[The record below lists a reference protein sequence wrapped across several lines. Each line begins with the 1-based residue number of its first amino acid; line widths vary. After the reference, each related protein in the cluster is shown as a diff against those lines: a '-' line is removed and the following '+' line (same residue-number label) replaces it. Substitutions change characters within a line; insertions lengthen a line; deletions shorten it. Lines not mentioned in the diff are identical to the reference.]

1 MGNFMSWLDDL
12 IRTLAMFIPRRI
24 IVRKTDKLI
33 KFLYD
38 GSVVQKDSGLRWYWP
53 FTTEVV
59 EITVVRQPLNI
70 DIIQFTSKDG
80 ISCAADCSV
89 TYYIEDPIMYLT
101 GNWDSSTALSEL
113 VSAVLCK
120 KLRSMT
126 FSEIQNNY
134 EIDQELTE
142 LVFTDCESFGIEVE
156 YVRLNRFIKIYAV
169 SFLNN
174 NVPKIGDNTVCL

>member
-1 MGNFMSWLDDL
+1 MDAALGWIGSIIEWLGL
-12 IRTLAMFIPRRI
+12 FIPRRI
-24 IVRKTDKLI
+24 IVRNTDKLI
-33 KFLYD
+33 KFLWN
-38 GSVVQKDSGLRWYWP
+38 GSVIQKEAGLRWYWP

-70 DIIQFTSKDG
+70 DIIQFTTSDG

-126 FSEIQNNY
+126 FAQIQNNY
-134 EIDQELTE
+134 EIDEELTE

-156 YVRLNRFIKIYAV
+156 YVRLNRFIKIYAI
-169 SFLNN
+169 SLLNN
-174 NVPKIGDNTVCL
+174 NVPKIGDNVTSL